1 MDWSRLAPHR
11 PLGVGDV
18 LRVERPGNNGER
30 LAAMIKARMSP
41 IAIMGPVGC
50 GKSTELAAA
59 AQALHADFVTV
70 LVQLDRL
77 MDMRQFDE
85 VRMFNLIG
93 NRLAYVA
100 STVLHLDLSK
110 DALKFTAF
118 PPEGTIFPIGL
129 GRSAFLS
136 LIREV
141 SRKSTQGR
149 MALLLD
155 GLEKCPGELAKQ
167 AIRALLS
174 AREDA
179 EIAVVAPLELV
190 TGPEGYEIL
199 TEMRAFSIRPVPV
212 LDEAGKR
219 AEDHSTGHEFLRKVF
234 LRRMGL
240 SKPEPLLEE
249 ILLTAAMASSG
260 LPRTFL
266 QLLRDAG
273 GYASIANREIPN
285 DDDLR
290 AAILDQKESLQRLLR
305 DGDLAALKSAEGTEG
320 RELSLDRR
328 IRFLTHGLLLEY
340 EVGGR
345 VVVHTNK
352 LLRYEGSNV
361 S

>member
-1 MDWSRLAPHR
+1 MDWSRLSPHR
-11 PLGVGDV
+11 PLGPGDA

-41 IAIMGPVGC
+41 IAVIGPVGC

-59 AQALHADFVTV
+59 AKSLHEDFVTA
-70 LVQLDRL
+70 LVPLDRL

-85 VRMFNLIG
+85 IRMFNLIG
-93 NRLAYVA
+93 NRVAYVA
-100 STVLHLDLSK
+100 SNILHLDLST
-110 DALKFTAF
+110 DALKFAAF
-118 PPEGTIFPIGL
+118 PLEGAGVPIGL

-141 SRKSTQGR
+141 SRKSSQGR
-149 MALLLD
+149 IALLLD
-155 GLEKCPGELAKQ
+155 GLEKCSGEIAKQ
-167 AIRALLS
+167 AVRVLLS

-190 TGPEGYEIL
+190 TGPGGYEIL

-219 AEDHSTGHEFLRKVF
+219 PQDQSIGHNFLRQVF
-234 LRRMGL
+234 IRRMGL
-240 SKPEPLLEE
+240 VKPEQSLEGLL
-249 ILLTAAMASSG
+249 LSAAMASSG

-285 DDDLR
+285 DEDLR
-290 AAILDQKESLQRLLR
+290 AAILDQKESLQRILR
-305 DGDLAALKSAEGTEG
+305 DGDMVALESAEGTEG
-320 RELSLDRR
+320 TELSLERR

-340 EVGGR
+340 EVNGR
-345 VVVHTNK
+345 IVVHTNK
-352 LLRYEGSNV
+352 LLRYERSKGS
-361 S
+361 